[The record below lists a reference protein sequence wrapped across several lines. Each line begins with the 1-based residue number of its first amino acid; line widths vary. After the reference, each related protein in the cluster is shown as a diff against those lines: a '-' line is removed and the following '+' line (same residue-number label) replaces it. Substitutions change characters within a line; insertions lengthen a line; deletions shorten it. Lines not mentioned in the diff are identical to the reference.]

1 MALKN
6 EHSKKRDERGF
17 TLSFAVVLCVIF
29 AGLLY
34 TIFYFLKIN
43 IRESDAAVYREKAI
57 YLAESGNNRAM
68 ARLNV
73 KTLPDI
79 EGLDLDGDEGF
90 DDDDFDDDE
99 FDDDDEFF
107 EDDFFD
113 EFDDEFEDDDLD
125 ELFDEDDKVFLTKIP
140 RYVNFYLI
148 KPFYVN
154 IDTGAVVTEATY
166 FALVAAQQ
174 ARIQANRQ
182 RSEENGEDEYQPQ
195 EILIEELYFPLP
207 EVNVSKIGTI
217 PIKKGVHLK
226 PGFKMTLAEKV
237 PLNIKQKSIVD
248 EYYNLVPEFEFKPPK
263 AFLNAISP
271 NYARPGEYLDVYFE
285 GDNLDDGS
293 PVEFSSADIAV
304 LDYSSGTASIGLSEK
319 AKPGRVEVKLGAN
332 KTNFFIVPQETDA
345 QTAIISE
352 ILLPKIVDGERQFIK
367 IGNKDTISGI
377 KIVGEN
383 LNYKGQPPV
392 IVPDSGKITI
402 NILSH
407 KPSEIVISVET
418 NKASVGVHYFSI
430 FTEGGQSSSWAFNVE
445 KSIETVE
452 DHNPDIGTYSTVA
465 TLLEVVSLAN
475 LPIRSFIEA
484 SSGGRPGEGN
494 EDGDDDT
501 AGGRPGSAIG
511 SGKAKRRTFDLLK
524 SDLELV
530 WQLETIATVNKKSF
544 KETRIVRRAVPRAEA
559 GLVTN
564 SELSFSQSSIIFEG
578 FLEALTLLK
587 DPSSAGDTQIFVEG
601 EDPDA
606 DAFES
611 RNERPEL
618 IPTGSAVVEDFF
630 LQKRGQSPS
639 GKGFR
644 KGGIITVIGSNSKGT
659 YSDYGFV
666 AKTGP
671 DSITIK
677 EPGLLESHFSG
688 DEVIQFTPAIITPQR
703 IRERDAERNIDPPG
717 AVAFI
722 PGRRS
727 FEYVFRTKLEK
738 LASWGGGFTTNT
750 KVPDDFDEVY
760 EGYFGMTII
769 SGVPSYVGS
778 NSLYG
783 QGLLI
788 IDTTKGGQNPGGSTV
803 TLGGSSKLPSMF
815 EGVIYIIGDLSIS
828 GPVEISGAIIV
839 NSPRDN
845 STIRVSGTG
854 NISYN
859 LESIKKAIVHL
870 PFTDDLRSRIIE
882 PSSGQSELIKDK
894 KK

>member
-1 MALKN
+1 MAVDLNKF
-6 EHSKKRDERGF
+6 SKRDERGF
-17 TLSFAVVLCVIF
+17 TLSFAVILCVIF

-43 IRESDAAVYREKAI
+43 VRESDAAIYREKAI

-73 KTLPDI
+73 KTLPDT
-79 EGLDLDGDEGF
+79 EGLDLNG
-90 DDDDFDDDE
+90 
-99 FDDDDEFF
+99 DDDDEDFDEDFEDDDFF

-113 EFDDEFEDDDLD
+113 EFDDEFDDDDLD

-140 RYVNFYLI
+140 RYINFYLV

-154 IDTGAVVTEATY
+154 IDTGAVVTEAAY
-166 FALVAAQQ
+166 FALIAQQQ
-174 ARIQANRQ
+174 ARIQLNRQ
-182 RSEENGEDEYQPQ
+182 RAQDEGEENFQPT

-207 EVNVSKIGTI
+207 EVNVAKIGTI

-226 PGFKMTLAEKV
+226 PGFKITLAEKV
-237 PLNIKQKSIVD
+237 PIEIKQKSIVD

-263 AFLNAISP
+263 AKLTAISP
-271 NYARPGEYLDVYFE
+271 NYARPGDYLDIYLE
-285 GDNLDDGS
+285 GENFDDGS
-293 PVEFSSADIAV
+293 QIEFSSADIAV
-304 LDYSSGTASIGLSEK
+304 LEYSSGTASIGISEK
-319 AKPGRVEVKLGAN
+319 ATPGRVQIKLGAN
-332 KTNFFIVPQETDA
+332 KSNFFIVPIETDA

-352 ILLPKIVDGERQFIK
+352 ILLPQPKDGERQFIK
-367 IGNKDTISGI
+367 IGNKDFIKGI
-377 KIVGEN
+377 KVTGEN
-383 LNYKGQPPV
+383 LSLKGIPPV
-392 IVPDSGKITI
+392 IVPDSGDII
-402 NILSH
+402 IDVLSF
-407 KPSEIVISVET
+407 KPNELVLSIET
-418 NKASVGVHYFSI
+418 NKASLGVHYFSI

-445 KSIETVE
+445 KSTESVE
-452 DHNPDIGTYSTVA
+452 EQNPDIGSYTTVA

-484 SSGGRPGEGN
+484 SSSGRPGDSQEAD
-494 EDGDDDT
+494 DGT
-501 AGGRPGSAIG
+501 GGGRPGSAVG
-511 SGKAKRRTFDLLK
+511 GGKNKRRTFDLLK

-559 GLVTN
+559 GFITN

-587 DPSSAGDTQIFVEG
+587 EPSGSGDTQIFVEG
-601 EDPDA
+601 EDPD
-606 DAFES
+606 DDLFES

-618 IPTGSAVVEDFF
+618 LPTGSAVVEDFF
-630 LQKRGQSPS
+630 LQQRGKSPS
-639 GKGFR
+639 AKGFK
-644 KGGIITVIGSNSKGT
+644 KGGIVTVVGSNSKGT
-659 YSDYGFV
+659 YSDYGFIT
-666 AKTGP
+666 ATDG
-671 DSITIK
+671 DSITIS
-677 EPGLLESHFSG
+677 EPGFQESHFSG
-688 DEVIQFTPAIITPQR
+688 DEVIQFTPAIITPER
-703 IRERDAERNIDPPG
+703 VRERDAERNIDPPG

-722 PGRRS
+722 PNREN

-769 SGVPSYVGS
+769 SGVPSYTGS

-788 IDTTKGGQNPGGSTV
+788 IDTTKGGLNPSGSTV

-815 EGVIYIIGDLSIS
+815 EGVIYIIGGLNIS
-828 GPVEISGAIIV
+828 GPVEISGAVIV

-845 STIRVSGTG
+845 STIRISGTG
-854 NISYN
+854 NVSYN
-859 LESIKKAIVHL
+859 TESIKKAIVHI

-882 PSSGQSELIKDK
+882 PVSGQAELLGDK
-894 KK
+894 KQ